1 VSSRRNWF
9 INIGNT
15 YNEII
20 DYETMKM
27 EDIDVRK
34 LIDIR
39 YKNKRFP
46 ANGI

>member
-15 YNEII
+15 YNEEII
-20 DYETMKM
+20 DYETIKM

-39 YKNKRFP
+39 
-46 ANGI
+46 